1 MRDAVMPTTCC
12 STLIIIMLIFSLKS
26 LGRIDGPKHL
36 VSPTLRVACF

>member
-1 MRDAVMPTTCC
+1 MRDVAMPTMCC
-12 STLIIIMLIFSLKS
+12 SSLIIMLIFSLKS